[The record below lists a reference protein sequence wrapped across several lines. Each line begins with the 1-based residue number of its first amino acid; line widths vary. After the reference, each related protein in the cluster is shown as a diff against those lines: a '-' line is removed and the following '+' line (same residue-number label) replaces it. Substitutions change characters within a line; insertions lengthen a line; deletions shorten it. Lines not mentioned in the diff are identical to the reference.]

1 MVSTLLTQAK
11 TSSPAPEQGEAP
23 PIQRGPTVAAAV
35 VAVALVIWVGIEHGG
50 RQAVLLGLGLGLGL
64 ALFHSRFGFTS
75 GWRQLVAVGNGAGVR
90 AHALLLGVAATL
102 GLLILSTGSG
112 VFGSAPAPAAGPLG
126 VGLLAGSF
134 LFGIG
139 MQLGGACAS
148 GTLFAVGSGQ
158 TSIVVTLFGFIVGS
172 VLYAWQFE
180 LVNDLPA
187 WDPVLLQDEVGFGG
201 AWVIT
206 LLVLVAIVVVSKV
219 VQARRNPPPTGRP
232 PTAHGAA
239 RILRGSWPMIVGAV
253 VIAVLAAGVLWVS
266 GGIWGITSAFGLWGA
281 KFLQLLGAHPE
292 TWAYWQQPDQAA
304 SLSAPLLADKN
315 TLTNLGIIIGA
326 AFAATL
332 GGVYTLKHR
341 FRARETTAA
350 LLGGILLGVGA
361 RLANGC
367 NIGAYLGG
375 ISTGSVSGWIWA
387 VVALA
392 GTWVGLK
399 LRPYF
404 GLGVPKS
411 QDSIC

>member
-1 MVSTLLTQAK
+1 MVSTLLSQAK
-11 TSSPAPEQGEAP
+11 TSAPAPEQSEAP
-23 PIQRGPTVAAAV
+23 PIQRGPTAAVTLLAAA
-35 VAVALVIWVGIEHGG
+35 LVLWVGIEHGG

-102 GLLILSTGSG
+102 GLLILSTSSG
-112 VFGSAPAPAAGPLG
+112 LFGSVPAPAAGPLG

-134 LFGIG
+134 LFGVG

-158 TSIVVTLFGFIVGS
+158 TSILVTLFGFIVGS
-172 VLYAWQFE
+172 VLYTWQFE
-180 LVNDLPA
+180 LVDVLPA

-201 AWVIT
+201 AWVVT

-239 RILRGSWPMIVGAV
+239 RVLRGSWPMVVGAV
-253 VIAVLAAGVLWVS
+253 VIGVLAAAVLWVS
-266 GGIWGITSAFGLWGA
+266 GGIWGVTSAFGLWGA
-281 KFLQLLGAHPE
+281 KFLQLVGAHPE
-292 TWAYWQQPDQAA
+292 TWVYWQQPDQAA
-304 SLSAPLLADKN
+304 SLSAPLLADKT
-315 TLTNLGIIIGA
+315 TLTNVGIIIGA

-341 FRARETTAA
+341 FHARETAAA
-350 LLGGILLGVGA
+350 LIGGIFLGVGA

-375 ISTGSVSGWIWA
+375 ISTGSVSGWVWA
-387 VVALA
+387 IAALA

-399 LRPYF
+399 LRPSF

-411 QDSIC
+411 QDTVC

>member
-1 MVSTLLTQAK
+1 MVSTLLNQAK

-23 PIQRGPTVAAAV
+23 PIQRGPTAAAGL
-35 VAVALVIWVGIEHGG
+35 VAVALVVWVGIEHGA

-90 AHALLLGVAATL
+90 AHALLLGVAATF

-112 VFGSAPAPAAGPLG
+112 LFGSTPAPAAGPLG

-158 TSIVVTLFGFIVGS
+158 TSILVTLFGFIVGS

-180 LVNDLPA
+180 LVDDLPA

-206 LLVLVAIVVVSKV
+206 LLVLVAIVVVSRV
-219 VQARRNPPPTGRP
+219 VQARRNPPPTGQP
-232 PTAHGAA
+232 PTTHGPA
-239 RILRGSWPMIVGAV
+239 RILRGSWPMVVGAV
-253 VIAVLAAGVLWVS
+253 VIGVLAAGVLWVS

-292 TWAYWQQPDQAA
+292 TWAYWQQPDQAS

-392 GTWVGLK
+392 GTWVGIK
-399 LRPYF
+399 LRPFF

>member
-1 MVSTLLTQAK
+1 MVSTLLNQAK

-23 PIQRGPTVAAAV
+23 PIQRGPTAAAGL
-35 VAVALVIWVGIEHGG
+35 VAVALVVWVGIEHGA

-90 AHALLLGVAATL
+90 AHALLLGVAATF

-112 VFGSAPAPAAGPLG
+112 LFGSTPAPAAGPLG

-158 TSIVVTLFGFIVGS
+158 TSILVTLFGFIVGS

-180 LVNDLPA
+180 LVDDLPA

-232 PTAHGAA
+232 PTTHGPA
-239 RILRGSWPMIVGAV
+239 RILRGSWPMVVGAV
-253 VIAVLAAGVLWVS
+253 VIGVLAAGVLWVS

-292 TWAYWQQPDQAA
+292 TWAYWQQPDQAS

-350 LLGGILLGVGA
+350 LLGGI
-361 RLANGC
+361 
-367 NIGAYLGG
+367 
-375 ISTGSVSGWIWA
+375 STGSVSGWIWA

-392 GTWVGLK
+392 GTWVGIK
-399 LRPYF
+399 LRPFF
-404 GLGVPKS
+404 GLGVPRS

>member
-1 MVSTLLTQAK
+1 MVSTLLNQAK

-23 PIQRGPTVAAAV
+23 PIQRGPTAAAGL
-35 VAVALVIWVGIEHGG
+35 VAVALVVWVGIEHGA

-90 AHALLLGVAATL
+90 AHALLLGVAATF
-102 GLLILSTGSG
+102 GLLILSSGSG
-112 VFGSAPAPAAGPLG
+112 LFGSAPAPAAGPLG

-158 TSIVVTLFGFIVGS
+158 TSILVTLFGFIIGS

-180 LVNDLPA
+180 LVDDLPA

-232 PTAHGAA
+232 PTTHGPA
-239 RILRGSWPMIVGAV
+239 RILRGSWPMVVGAV
-253 VIAVLAAGVLWVS
+253 VIGVLAAGVLWVS

-292 TWAYWQQPDQAA
+292 TWAYWQQPDQAS

-375 ISTGSVSGWIWA
+375 ISTGSVSGWAWA

-392 GTWVGLK
+392 GTWVGIK
-399 LRPYF
+399 LRPFF